1 MRGQGHGSCRTFR
14 EPLSKNFRVV
24 LDHGLDARLV
34 VHVLDEFLG
43 GFVSH
48 TIRLGL
54 VSLLASKEIQHIDAM
69 YPVIISRMSNQC
81 DVLSN
86 VVRERLTQS
95 SALTC
100 CIRGVVDGG
109 IVGPRVGRLD
119 SFAKLHQAKEL
130 FLDQKTKDAVHM
142 ACVITPTDLPPT
154 PAQVIKINY

>member
-1 MRGQGHGSCRTFR
+1 MFYQVLFRGQAHGPCRPFR
-14 EPLSKNFRVV
+14 DPLSKNFRVV

-48 TIRLGL
+48 SIRLAL
-54 VSLLASKEIQHIDAM
+54 ISLLASKEILHIDTM

-95 SALTC
+95 LALTRC
-100 CIRGVVDGG
+100 ALYASAMDASI
-109 IVGPRVGRLD
+109 
-119 SFAKLHQAKEL
+119 LHL
-130 FLDQKTKDAVHM
+130 FLHLVRRTF
-142 ACVITPTDLPPT
+142 
-154 PAQVIKINY
+154 

>member
-1 MRGQGHGSCRTFR
+1 MFYIYLQVLFWSQPHGSYRTFR
-14 EPLSKNFRVV
+14 EPHSKNFRVV

-48 TIRLGL
+48 SIRLGL
-54 VSLLASKEIQHIDAM
+54 ISLLASKEILHIDTM

-95 SALTC
+95 SALTRC
-100 CIRGVVDGG
+100 S
-109 IVGPRVGRLD
+109 L
-119 SFAKLHQAKEL
+119 SMN
-130 FLDQKTKDAVHM
+130 T
-142 ACVITPTDLPPT
+142 LPS
-154 PAQVIKINY
+154 